1 MHEMG
6 YGGYGTPEKPVYAT
20 VTCFTTIHACGYCG
34 STEYISCQRNYIRQS
49 YCFKLGAISRVPDK
63 FRLLIRFQ
71 FRWWSSLLMRLRH
84 SWLSYS
90 TVPCVLYTSRPHSK
104 KPLSRRLLRSLSS
117 MAQMLSRIVQFPISR
132 WCQGYMSGLLH
143 SNSTTIYNPLVFCRL
158 FTSAYDRAARQKLL
172 ATLCL
177 ISSRQCRSDL
187 F

>member
-1 MHEMG
+1 
-6 YGGYGTPEKPVYAT
+6 
-20 VTCFTTIHACGYCG
+20 
-34 STEYISCQRNYIRQS
+34 
-49 YCFKLGAISRVPDK
+49 
-63 FRLLIRFQ
+63 
-71 FRWWSSLLMRLRH
+71 MRLRH

-132 WCQGYMSGLLH
+132 WCQSYLSGLLH

-172 ATLCL
+172 LFVWSPPGSVDQTYFSSEINFSFSFYTIHTIRIFILCSSGFVANRVYFSFYSVLSVILFL
-177 ISSRQCRSDL
+177 IIYSSFGTSGNFSLVLILVAYTTDC
-187 F
+187 